1 MFQLDGKIALVT
13 GGGRGLGRAMA
24 LAFARAGADVAV
36 ASRTREQV
44 DEVVSAIRTLNHR
57 ALAIQVDVSDSAS
70 VAAMVTATQREFG
83 RIDILVN
90 SAGVGWSEKI
100 IEMTDETWDW
110 IIKTNLNGTFY
121 ACRDVARV
129 MAEQKSGSIINLA
142 SVAGAKGVPGFGAY
156 GASKGGVIQL
166 TRALAM
172 ELARVNVRVNAI
184 APGYFRTDMNAA
196 ALDDPDI
203 GAKLLKRIPMRRAG
217 KPEEIGGLAV
227 YLASDDAAFV
237 TGEIYFISGGEMA
250 Q

>member
-121 ACRDVARV
+121 TCRDVARV